1 MIFMHGP
8 KIIARACLLEDCEIL
23 KTPVLKNICEW
34 MPIKQIK
41 VLSCKGI
48 HPKKKFSWYFW
59 INERSNVC
67 KNDVSISNKW
77 YIDFMFRE
85 NVWFIKKSKPI
96 RKTLILYILGL
107 NYKLKHI
114 QHWNTFGKIL
124 MCSEC

>member
-8 KIIARACLLEDCEIL
+8 KIIARASLLEDCEIFKDTCFEEHL
-23 KTPVLKNICEW
+23 RMTAYQTNPSSVL
-34 MPIKQIK
+34 QR
-41 VLSCKGI
+41 
-48 HPKKKFSWYFW
+48 HPSKKKFSWYFW
-59 INERSNVC
+59 INERSNAC
-67 KNDVSISNKW
+67 KNDVSISHKW

-114 QHWNTFGKIL
+114 QHWNTFGNIL
-124 MCSEC
+124 TCSEC